1 MFINWA
7 FGRSKVN
14 RRTYLAVIGSVA
26 AAGCSGTDPEAGT
39 DTQGTDAIGTATDGE
54 GAAESPTPSET
65 EAGTG
70 TGTET
75 ETETTTA
82 EESLSQAADA
92 EGDSLEVGDMARLSD
107 VRWDPEVETASGTGA
122 VVGTAENV
130 SGDVLGRLRN
140 RLTLFDDA
148 DDVVGTTSES
158 LTFVRSG
165 ATYQF
170 ALPLVGGE
178 PDSVTRFRLDA
189 RAWPDPVET
198 VDDGQVAVSD
208 DEFTEFE
215 DGSYGVRGTVTNESD
230 EAIFRVLPHVNF
242 YDGDE
247 LLAYGSDAVTDLGA
261 GESAEWR
268 VPFGGDSPDAVG
280 DHQVVVVLE

>member
-1 MFINWA
+1 MGSGINKSRFTHMFINWA
-7 FGRSKVN
+7 FGRSNVN

-26 AAGCSGTDPEAGT
+26 AAGCSGTDPAAGT
-39 DTQGTDAIGTATDGE
+39 DAQGTDATGT
-54 GAAESPTPSET
+54 AESPSPSET
-65 EAGTG
+65 EAG
-70 TGTET
+70 T

-82 EESLSQAADA
+82 EESLSRAADA
-92 EGDSLEVGDMARLSD
+92 EGGSLEVGDMARLSD

-158 LTFVRSG
+158 LAFVRSG
-165 ATYQF
+165 TTYQF

-178 PDSVTRFRLDA
+178 PDSVARFRLDA
-189 RAWPDPVET
+189 RAWSDPIET
-198 VDDGQVAVSD
+198 VNDGQVAVSD
-208 DEFTEFE
+208 DEFTAFE

-280 DHQVVVVLE
+280 DHQVVVALE